1 MRPFLDQIWRCSG
14 LAMNRQEAKIFVG
27 GLNWSTSEEKL
38 RSYFENFGSVQEAFV
53 SYDRHTGRPRGFG
66 FVVFEDPLVAD
77 KVVSIQHTIDRR
89 EVEAKKAVPK
99 DDQPTMRYGGVQQ
112 TQRTRKI
119 FVGGLAPSV
128 DELAF
133 RKYFEQYGSVE
144 DAVVMYDHDN
154 KRPRGFGFISFYS
167 EEAVDLVLASGV
179 WKTLHDKPIE
189 IKRAVPRDQMPLGA
203 PTPAGPRPGRSWS
216 EASRGIPSGRG
227 MAFGLQGQPLLS
239 QVYGGLRSPY
249 DAYAT
254 QQAVP
259 GYGDL
264 GSSLNQTSLGLSSL
278 GHLSGLLNQQQQQDV
293 GGSPQLPHSL
303 PNSFQ
308 HVHQHQHQIPGSM
321 PGSLPN
327 QSGLPDSPHV
337 PQHFGQIPY
346 QMPPQPPQYPG
357 QQVTSLAAAPPSQLM
372 PESTAAALASLGL
385 GSDFGS
391 RTSGLFNN
399 LTTEHSASSFGAL
412 DLDRRMAATM
422 GGMSNDTTFTHPFET
437 ASPHSSPQSSGH
449 SASQPDSASHRQ
461 LGSSHDAP
469 FSVLGSTTPPPGA
482 MMPPYTSSPQAM
494 QSPFADSAQS
504 SGTVNSPKTP
514 EASQLLNDQ
523 LDLLSLQDKMFVS
536 SYGKQR
542 PEVSEV

>member
-1 MRPFLDQIWRCSG
+1 MTSPQRATEACNRRNGHVKFLWG
-14 LAMNRQEAKIFVG
+14 VWHLPWT
-27 GLNWSTSEEKL
+27 NWP
-38 RSYFENFGSVQEAFV
+38 FGSKF
-53 SYDRHTGRPRGFG
+53 HTCVGRTQSALAAGIAYTTFSTGVALAERRRRWQHPQLSQ
-66 FVVFEDPLVAD
+66 LVR
-77 KVVSIQHTIDRR
+77 ILRR
-89 EVEAKKAVPK
+89 
-99 DDQPTMRYGGVQQ
+99 
-112 TQRTRKI
+112 
-119 FVGGLAPSV
+119 
-128 DELAF
+128 
-133 RKYFEQYGSVE
+133 YFEQYGSVE

-189 IKRAVPRDQMPLGA
+189 IKRAVPRDQMPLGT
-203 PTPAGPRPGRSWS
+203 PTPAGPRPARSWS

-239 QVYGGLRSPY
+239 QVYGGLRPPY
-249 DAYAT
+249 DAYAA

-264 GSSLNQTSLGLSSL
+264 SSSLNQTSLGLSSL

-308 HVHQHQHQIPGSM
+308 HIHQHQIPGSM

-346 QMPPQPPQYPG
+346 QMPPQPPQYPS
-357 QQVTSLAAAPPSQLM
+357 QQVPPLAPAPPSQLM
-372 PESTAAALASLGL
+372 PQSTAAALASLGL

-437 ASPHSSPQSSGH
+437 ASPHSSPHSSPQSSGH
-449 SASQPDSASHRQ
+449 SASQPDSASHRH

-482 MMPPYTSSPQAM
+482 MMPPYASSPQAL
-494 QSPFADSAQS
+494 QSPFAGSAQS